1 MIHSSRVVVVASVF
15 LSHPLA
21 ATQLPSDMLWRASIT
36 VFLLELVPAQILFLI
51 NCGALFSKVTTF
63 LTDVNENSV
72 LYPQTLWF
80 TAVDQ
85 FFVQY
90 LVSYSQWPV
99 CLLCHY
105 AGCHWS
111 KGRLGFTMHLAIYL
125 VLITFLV
132 LLDFL
137 CHPEPQAGW
146 IWAAPLLTQNKGQ
159 ERGHAWN
166 QKEVHTGGSNGQ
178 TQLWGVCCGL
188 SMTGLQDISLLTYI
202 TFFSWQR

>member
-15 LSHPLA
+15 LMYPLA

-90 LVSYSQWPV
+90 LVRYSQWPV

-105 AGCHWS
+105 AGCRWS
-111 KGRLGFTMHLAIYL
+111 KGRLGFTVHLAIYL
-125 VLITFLV
+125 VLITSLV
-132 LLDFL
+132 LPGFL
-137 CHPEPQAGW
+137 CHP
-146 IWAAPLLTQNKGQ
+146 WATGRLNMSSPTSNPKQRPRERTCPKSKGSSY
-159 ERGHAWN
+159 W
-166 QKEVHTGGSNGQ
+166 GSNGQ
-178 TQLWGVCCGL
+178 TQLWGVLWAFDDWSAG
-188 SMTGLQDISLLTYI
+188 Y
-202 TFFSWQR
+202 